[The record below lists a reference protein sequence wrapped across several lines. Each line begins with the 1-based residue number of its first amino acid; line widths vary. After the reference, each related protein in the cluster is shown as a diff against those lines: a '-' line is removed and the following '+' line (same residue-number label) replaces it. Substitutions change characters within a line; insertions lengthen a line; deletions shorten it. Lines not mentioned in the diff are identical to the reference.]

1 MSAST
6 LDRPLL
12 APTEDLPTGPAAP
25 PRAAD
30 QPEGG
35 LASVSKALLL
45 LESLNAAE
53 APAGVSALARST
65 GMPKSTAFRLL
76 AYLEES
82 GFVERAGKAYQLGRR
97 LFELGNNVDYCRP
110 DGVRDVALPFMTDLH
125 TRTGMTVHLGVL
137 EGTDVVYLEKIHG
150 LRTSPVRTAV
160 GGRSPA
166 SCTALGKA
174 LLAFSDRS
182 QLRAVVEKGLA
193 SRTQYSIRQ
202 PGMFMQQVQE
212 VRRTAIAFDR
222 EESHLGLSCVAAP
235 IVVAG
240 RAVAALSVSGP
251 TKPLPAETHS
261 ALVRQAAVE
270 VSRRLA
276 AVATEATAA

>member
-6 LDRPLL
+6 IDRPLL
-12 APTEDLPTGPAAP
+12 DHTTGPAPAAAAP
-25 PRAAD
+25 PKSGE

-45 LESLNAAE
+45 LESLNEAE

-110 DGVRDVALPFMTDLH
+110 DGVRNVALPYMTDLL

-137 EGTDVVYLEKIHG
+137 DGTDVVYLEKIHG
-150 LRTSPVRTAV
+150 LRTTPVNTAV

-174 LLAFSDRS
+174 LLAFSDGA
-182 QLRAVVEKGLA
+182 QLRQVAEKGLA
-193 SRTQYSIRQ
+193 SRTQYSVRH
-202 PGMFMQQVQE
+202 PGILLQQVQE
-212 VRRTAIAFDR
+212 IRRTAVAYDR
-222 EESHLGLSCVAAP
+222 EESHLGLSCVASP
-235 IVVAG
+235 IIVGG

-251 TKPLPAETHS
+251 TRPVPAETHA

-276 AVATEATAA
+276 AADAEAA

>member
-6 LDRPLL
+6 LDRHL
-12 APTEDLPTGPAAP
+12 DLPMDAPGTSTP
-25 PRAAD
+25 PRTA
-30 QPEGG
+30 QQEGG
-35 LASVSKALLL
+35 LASVSKALML
-45 LESLNAAE
+45 LESLNQADS
-53 APAGVSALARST
+53 PAGVSALARAT

-110 DGVRDVALPFMTDLH
+110 DGVRNVALPFMTDLH

-150 LRTSPVRTAV
+150 LRTSPVSTAV
-160 GGRSPA
+160 GSRTPA

-174 LLAFSDRS
+174 LLAFSDAG
-182 QLRAVVEKGLA
+182 QLRQVAETGLA
-193 SRTQYSIRQ
+193 SRTQYSVRH
-202 PGMFMQQVQE
+202 PGMLLQQVQE
-212 VRRTAIAFDR
+212 VRRTAIAHDR
-222 EESHLGLSCVAAP
+222 EESQLGLSCVASP
-235 IVVAG
+235 IVVGG

-251 TKPLPAETHS
+251 TRPVSAETHGTI
-261 ALVRQAAVE
+261 VRQAAVE
-270 VSRRLA
+270 ISRRLA
-276 AVATEATAA
+276 ATTAAA

>member
-1 MSAST
+1 MSSST
-6 LDRPLL
+6 LERPLL
-12 APTEDLPTGPAAP
+12 DRQADVSPATEP
-25 PRAAD
+25 PKAE

-35 LASVSKALLL
+35 LASVSKALML
-45 LESLNAAE
+45 LESLNRVD
-53 APAGVSALARST
+53 APAGVSALARAT

-110 DGVRDVALPFMTDLH
+110 DGVRNVALPYMTDLH
-125 TRTGMTVHLGVL
+125 TRTGMTVHLAVL

-150 LRTSPVRTAV
+150 LRTSQVGSAV
-160 GGRSPA
+160 GGRAPA

-174 LLAFSDRS
+174 LLAFSDGD
-182 QLRAVVEKGLA
+182 QLRQVAEQGLA
-193 SRTQYSIRQ
+193 SRTQYSVRH
-202 PGMFMQQVQE
+202 PGMLMQQIQE
-212 VRRTAIAFDR
+212 TRRTAVAFDR
-222 EESHLGLSCVAAP
+222 EESQLGLSCVASP

-251 TKPLPAETHS
+251 TRPVPAETHGTI
-261 ALVRQAAVE
+261 VCQAAVE
-270 VSRRLA
+270 ISRRLA
-276 AVATEATAA
+276 AAA